1 MKSVAPGRM
10 SGAMPIHPSASG
22 NSDISPHSSAPK
34 ARASQSA
41 WRNSGAIS
49 CRRPA
54 PSRWEIDG
62 GSAISVPIGII
73 IGSQNIAVPTDTA
86 ASVAVPWRPATR
98 LSTSPIIPVATC
110 PAASGAA
117 RRAVRASSWRIE
129 GRETGFA
136 EALMR
141 VRLRA
146 GMAPTGNGP
155 LSYVGQQDPR

>member
-1 MKSVAPGRM
+1 MVNRSRT
-10 SGAMPIHPSASG
+10 
-22 NSDISPHSSAPK
+22 
-34 ARASQSA
+34 ARV
-41 WRNSGAIS
+41 
-49 CRRPA
+49 RRG
-54 PSRWEIDG
+54 DG
-62 GSAISVPIGII
+62 GDLTVSEHE
-73 IGSQNIAVPTDTA
+73 TD
-86 ASVAVPWRPATR
+86 
-98 LSTSPIIPVATC
+98 SPIIPVATC